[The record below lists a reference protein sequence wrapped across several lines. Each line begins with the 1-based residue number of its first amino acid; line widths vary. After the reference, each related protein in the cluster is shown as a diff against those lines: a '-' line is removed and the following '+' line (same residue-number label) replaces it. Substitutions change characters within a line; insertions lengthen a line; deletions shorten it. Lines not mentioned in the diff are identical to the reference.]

1 MKDYQARVHVWGRI
15 WMGFAFLIMVG
26 VPLSISIIL
35 QVWPDVNAFVR
46 GLFATAT
53 IFWAVTTIE
62 VFTFAPMLGSA
73 GTYLGFT
80 TGNLTNLKVPSAM
93 QAIEANNVSIGTEDG
108 DVISTIAIAS
118 SSIITTLIIL
128 VGALLLIPITPLLES
143 NALQPAFN
151 HIIPALFGALG
162 VVYIVKAWKIAIAPI
177 SVMLII
183 FLFVPGAT
191 GLVGVLVPVGVVI
204 SLSAARILY
213 KYGKL

>member
-1 MKDYQARVHVWGRI
+1 MRDYQDRVHVWGRI

-35 QVWPDVNAFVR
+35 NVWPDVNAFVR

-93 QAIEANNVSIGTEDG
+93 QAMEANNVTIGTEDG

-143 NALQPAFN
+143 NALQPAFD

-177 SVMLII
+177 SVMLVI

-204 SLSAARILY
+204 SLITARILY
-213 KYGKL
+213 KKGKL